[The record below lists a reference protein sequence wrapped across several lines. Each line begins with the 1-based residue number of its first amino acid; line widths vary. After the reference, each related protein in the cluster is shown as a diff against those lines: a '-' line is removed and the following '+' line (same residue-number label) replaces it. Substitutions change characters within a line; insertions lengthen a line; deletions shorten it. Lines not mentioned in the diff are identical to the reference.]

1 MHGAVRE
8 LGGGGDAGLDRALG
22 AAAVPGL
29 ESRPREACT
38 KIAPSGNCSPVVL
51 SVSESVSV
59 SVSVPA
65 SVVASVVVAS
75 VSVPA
80 SESVASLV
88 ASVSLPASVASVPA
102 VSLALSIASV
112 SVAPVSLSVAL
123 SLSLAP
129 LAEAEA
135 EAEAEADGSSVLRPS
150 EPLTEAL
157 VIAVALKFEVPSASG
172 SAQPASRSRGS

>member
-1 MHGAVRE
+1 
-8 LGGGGDAGLDRALG
+8 
-22 AAAVPGL
+22 
-29 ESRPREACT
+29 
-38 KIAPSGNCSPVVL
+38 
-51 SVSESVSV
+51 VSV
-59 SVSVPA
+59 SVSVPE
-65 SVVASVVVAS
+65 SVVASVS
-75 VSVPA
+75 LPA
-80 SESVASLV
+80 SESVASVV

-102 VSLALSIASV
+102 VSVVASLALSIASV

-150 EPLTEAL
+150 EPPAEAL

-172 SAQPASRSRGS
+172 SAQPARRSRGVVRSEQVRVMAFVGARRRAGRACTSICGRSQARRTNSRISP